1 MAISNSVFQLSVW
14 VVLIF
19 LYIEYS
25 PVKKKKHLII
35 PVFVSHE
42 GCPYRCSFCNQ
53 TKITG
58 TEKKTDKKMLKETLR
73 THLKIFDF
81 EKLPEKRELA
91 FFGGSFTGI
100 PLERQKYLLSAVKPW
115 VLSGEIQSIRVSTH
129 ALFIDDNRLSLLRE
143 NHVETV
149 ELGIQST
156 DDEVLK
162 LAGRECPFDVIQ
174 SAVTRIHAKK
184 FRLGLQLMPG
194 LPGDD
199 EQKFQKSVDNVI
211 SLKPDFVRIY
221 PTLVIKNTGLFD
233 MYQQGTY
240 TPWNLERMIVAVKE
254 AVVKFEQAGI
264 KVIRVGLHP
273 DPSLMENYVAGP
285 FHPSLRYLIDSRIV
299 RERMIKM
306 LRSLKQVPLSVTF
319 RVPSRRVSLYLG
331 HKKEN
336 LSIIKNI
343 FGLDSISL
351 QQDAINDH
359 LELVAS

>member
-1 MAISNSVFQLSVW
+1 MTS
-14 VVLIF
+14 
-19 LYIEYS
+19 Y
-25 PVKKKKHLII
+25 PVKNKKYLIV

-58 TEKKTDKKMLKETLR
+58 IDTKTDKKMLKEILR
-73 THLKIFDF
+73 THL
-81 EKLPEKRELA
+81 EVLNSENLPEKRELA

-100 PLERQKYLLSAVKPW
+100 NLERQKYLLSAVQPW
-115 VLSGEIQSIRVSTH
+115 ILSGEIQSIRVSTH
-129 ALFIDDNRLSLLRE
+129 ALFIDDIKLSLLRK

-156 DDEVLK
+156 DDEVLN

-174 SAVTRIHAKK
+174 SAVDRIHAMN

-194 LPGDD
+194 LPGDN

-240 TPWNLERMIVAVKE
+240 TPWNLERMIEAVKE
-254 AVVKFEQAGI
+254 AVVKFEKAGI

-285 FHPSLRYLIDSRIV
+285 FHPSFRYLVDSRIM

-306 LRSLKQVPLSVTF
+306 IRSLKQVPLSVTF
-319 RVPSRRVSLYLG
+319 RVPARRVSLYLG

-336 LSIIKNI
+336 ISIIKNI

-351 QQDAINDH
+351 QQDDINDH

>member
-1 MAISNSVFQLSVW
+1 M
-14 VVLIF
+14 
-19 LYIEYS
+19 
-25 PVKKKKHLII
+25 KKKKHLIV
-35 PVFVSHE
+35 PVFISHE

-58 TEKKTDKKMLKETLR
+58 NEKKTDKKNLKEILR
-73 THLKIFDF
+73 THL
-81 EKLPEKRELA
+81 EALNSENLSEKRELA

-100 PLERQKYLLSAVKPW
+100 PLERQKYLLSAVQPW
-115 VLSGEIQSIRVSTH
+115 ILSGEIQSIRVSTH
-129 ALFIDDNRLSLLRE
+129 ALFIDDIKLSLLRK

-162 LAGRECPFDVIQ
+162 LAGRECPYDVIK
-174 SAVTRIHAKK
+174 SAVDKIHAMK

-194 LPGDD
+194 LPSDD

-211 SLKPDFVRIY
+211 SLKPEFVRIY
-221 PTLVIKNTGLFD
+221 PTLVIRNTGLFD

-240 TPWNLERMIVAVKE
+240 TPWNLERMIDAVKE

-273 DPSLMENYVAGP
+273 DPSLMKNYVAGP
-285 FHPSLRYLIDSRIV
+285 FHPSFRYLVDSRIV

-306 LRSLKQVPLSVTF
+306 IRSLKQVPLSVTF
-319 RVPSRRVSLYLG
+319 RVPARRVSLYIG

-343 FGLDSISL
+343 FSLDSISL

>member
-1 MAISNSVFQLSVW
+1 M
-14 VVLIF
+14 
-19 LYIEYS
+19 
-25 PVKKKKHLII
+25 KKKKHLIV

-53 TKITG
+53 SKITG
-58 TEKKTDKKMLKETLR
+58 TEKKTDRKMLQETLR
-73 THLKIFDF
+73 THLDDLDP
-81 EKLPEKRELA
+81 ENLPEKRELA

-100 PLERQKYLLSAVKPW
+100 PLERQKYLLSAVQPW
-115 VLSGEIQSIRVSTH
+115 VLSGEIQSIRISTH
-129 ALFIDDNRLSLLRE
+129 ALFIDDIRLSLLRK
-143 NHVETV
+143 NNVKTV

-174 SAVTRIHAKK
+174 SAVDRIHAMDI
-184 FRLGLQLMPG
+184 RLGLQLMPG
-194 LPGDD
+194 LPGDS

-221 PTLVIKNTGLFD
+221 PTLVIRNTGLFD

-240 TPWNLERMIVAVKE
+240 TPWNLERMIDAVKE

-273 DPSLMENYVAGP
+273 DPSLMESYVAGP
-285 FHPSLRYLIDSRIV
+285 FHPSFRYLVDSRIV
-299 RERMIKM
+299 RERMINM
-306 LRSLKQVPLSVTF
+306 IRSLKQVPLSVTF
-319 RVPSRRVSLYLG
+319 RVPARNVSIYLG

-343 FGLDSISL
+343 FRLDSISL
-351 QQDAINDH
+351 QQDAIKDH

>member
-1 MAISNSVFQLSVW
+1 M
-14 VVLIF
+14 
-19 LYIEYS
+19 
-25 PVKKKKHLII
+25 KKKKHMIV

-53 TKITG
+53 SKITG
-58 TEKKTDKKMLKETLR
+58 TEKKTDRKMLQETLR
-73 THLKIFDF
+73 THLDDLAPDN
-81 EKLPEKRELA
+81 LPEKRELA

-100 PLERQKYLLSAVKPW
+100 PLERQKYLLSAVQPW
-115 VLSGEIQSIRVSTH
+115 ILSGEIQSIRVSTH
-129 ALFIDDNRLSLLRE
+129 ALFIDDIRLSLLRK

-174 SAVTRIHAKK
+174 SAVDRIHAMD

-194 LPGDD
+194 LPGDS

-221 PTLVIKNTGLFD
+221 PTLVIKSTGLFD

-240 TPWNLERMIVAVKE
+240 TPWSLERMIEAVKD

-285 FHPSLRYLIDSRIV
+285 FHPSFRYLVDSRIV
-299 RERMIKM
+299 RDRMIKM
-306 LRSLKQVPLSVTF
+306 IRALKPVPLSVTF
-319 RVPSRRVSLYLG
+319 RVPARAVSLYIG

-351 QQDAINDH
+351 QQDSIIDH